1 LSMQNVC
8 IHINER
14 SETMHY
20 IRSDMHNKG
29 TDAYEQVFT
38 EKGKVHYGRSFASA
52 MEDKNER
59 SRCSSRS

>member
-1 LSMQNVC
+1 MSMQNVLPST
-8 IHINER
+8 INER

-52 MEDKNER
+52 MEDKK
-59 SRCSSRS
+59 